1 MLSSNNNNAFR
12 KKIIFILNTYICLQG
27 THYLSFTFRSCGE
40 CLEHSEEQ
48 RNGSFP
54 NELNNLVEGGE
65 KKCDFF

>member
-48 RNGSFP
+48 RN
-54 NELNNLVEGGE
+54 ELNNLVGGGE